1 MPWAFHVRIKLCA
14 VKMERKLNGTVS
26 SGDVMCNLDNAQ
38 NYLRVRLVNVTVDCS
53 VGIHPWEQFPERPNR
68 LVVNVDMYCKGYAD
82 AGGFAGGGI
91 VDYDPIRSF
100 IVSWSQR
107 PHTPYLEALAE
118 ALIVEC
124 FRDARVD
131 AVCVSILKP
140 GIFNETAGA
149 GIEIFR
155 KRS

>member
-1 MPWAFHVRIKLCA
+1 M
-14 VKMERKLNGTVS
+14 NGIAS
-26 SGDVMCNLDNAQ
+26 SGNILCNLESLQ
-38 NYLRVRLVNVTVDCS
+38 NYLRVRLVDVAVDCS
-53 VGIHPWEQFPERPNR
+53 VGIHPWEKFPERPNR

-82 AGGFAGGGI
+82 AAGFEGGGI

-100 IVSWSQR
+100 ILSWNKR
-107 PHTPYLEALAE
+107 PHTPYLETLAE
-118 ALIVEC
+118 ALIFEC